1 MATVIEK
8 RPDGSV
14 VIVVPA
20 TDAAELKVG
29 ALVDVRPVGAAGEL
43 PCPFG
48 ALAGKYPAFGAEE
61 IESARREA
69 LTAGLRNLGDSRK

>member
-29 ALVDVRPVGAAGEL
+29 CPRRCPAGW
-43 PCPFG
+43 
-48 ALAGKYPAFGAEE
+48 
-61 IESARREA
+61 RRW
-69 LTAGLRNLGDSRK
+69 